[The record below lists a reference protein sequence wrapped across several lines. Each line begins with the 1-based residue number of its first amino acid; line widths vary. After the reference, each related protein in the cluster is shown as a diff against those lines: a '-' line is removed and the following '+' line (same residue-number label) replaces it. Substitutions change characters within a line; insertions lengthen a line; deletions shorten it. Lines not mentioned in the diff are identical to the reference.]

1 MSYGKFYKIENNI
14 DNIKVLTTRIKDEL
28 GKIIT
33 IHTKYAV
40 NLMDF
45 VSKNKATY
53 DEAKTIFD
61 DKIIESANIIASEKP
76 NDNRNEL
83 LKVFL
88 DLREVFTGKV
98 YSIKVVDYK
107 YEITERKNKGAEEK
121 SKLKTQNEP
130 LKLDKEKER
139 KF

>member
-1 MSYGKFYKIENNI
+1 MSCGKFYKIENNI
-14 DNIKVLTTRIKDEL
+14 DNSKGLTTRIKDEL

-61 DKIIESANIIASEKP
+61 VRLLNQLILL
-76 NDNRNEL
+76 L
-83 LKVFL
+83 LKN
-88 DLREVFTGKV
+88 RTT
-98 YSIKVVDYK
+98 
-107 YEITERKNKGAEEK
+107 TEM
-121 SKLKTQNEP
+121 SY
-130 LKLDKEKER
+130 
-139 KF
+139 